1 MGAPFAA
8 ETLQGPKVDWLA
20 LSPLLVLL
28 GGAMVLLVGAAL
40 TPPWPKRWYA
50 VFTTNVA
57 AAAVGLEVVLWH
69 RVDDKGPTTLVGDV
83 LHLDKVGLWIAI
95 TICVGVFLAA
105 MVTDDYLRREG
116 LEGPEL
122 YVLYMLAAVGGI
134 VMAAANDLIVLFLG
148 LEILS
153 LALYVMAAS
162 HRKRIESQESGIKYF
177 VLGGFSSAFL
187 LYGIALVYGA
197 TGSTQFGPIDAF
209 LASRTLLEPGLLL
222 AGFAMLLVGL
232 GFKIAAAPFHQ
243 WTPDVYQGA
252 PSPVTGFMASA
263 GKAAAFAAL
272 LRVFSVLFS
281 RYEADWRPAV
291 LGMVVLTL
299 IIGAFSAIV
308 QTDVKRMLAYSSIGH
323 AGFILIGVHANSAKG
338 TSGSLVYLFA
348 YAIMVLGSFGCI
360 TLIGRTG
367 DGDHSLATYR
377 GLARERPVL
386 AGLFALF
393 LLAQAGLPLTSGF
406 IAKLGVLQAAAAR
419 NSYGLAILAMLA
431 GAVSAFVY
439 LRIIVEMFL
448 NDAEV
453 GDDDRER
460 VRVPMLAGIGLAAAA
475 AFTLVA
481 GILPGW
487 LVDLANHAVPVLAR

>member
-1 MGAPFAA
+1 MLAQTDVPTFNPPAIGFWALSPIIVLLAGALVLLCAAAITRSNWFRSAYALATVAIFAGA
-8 ETLQGPKVDWLA
+8 GTLSIIQWHQTVGSPEQPAGLA
-20 LSPLLVLL
+20 LSLDGFSIFFTLLTC
-28 GGAMVLLVGAAL
+28 AAGIL
-40 TPPWPKRWYA
+40 TA
-50 VFTTNVA
+50 LFTD
-57 AAAVGLEVVLWH
+57 E
-69 RVDDKGPTTLVGDV
+69 
-83 LHLDKVGLWIAI
+83 
-95 TICVGVFLAA
+95 
-105 MVTDDYLRREG
+105 YLRRER
-116 LEGPEL
+116 LESVESYALILLASVGAIIMAMASD
-122 YVLYMLAAVGGI
+122 ML
-134 VMAAANDLIVLFLG
+134 VLFLG

-153 LALYVMAAS
+153 ITLYVMAAS
-162 HRKRIESQESGIKYF
+162 HARRVDSQESAIKYF